1 MHSLQNIIL
10 SNLPYSQLYN
20 ICTDRENRVRGAL
33 ECDNLAD
40 RDNIWKNKALAEFNV
55 PPAFFDLALQGRSVV
70 PSPSQ
75 RYVEI
80 ATYFTLQ
87 PFSQAVLENGEIEGV
102 YESTQACIEA
112 VERRDDRM
120 TEYFYSLLSPSKK
133 IYVKDQLLDTRMT
146 DFATRLIYGIPVED
160 KPYLREE
167 DADILS
173 TIIKTGNLALLN
185 RQLELE
191 GITPSSFRIEDYIP
205 ELEFDPQA
213 ETFALFPL
221 PLHRKPLHQLR
232 VMNSAIYSCNPRIV
246 DFFRSYFNLDRP
258 NTGYRSLLAGYKRH
272 HKPVQAYSIL
282 QRISTTKTATFN
294 ILETGNLDLALLQ
307 MSRVGSCD
315 LDYFSYLPGNL
326 PLLLALLPYCL
337 KGEERPR
344 SALTIL
350 LNKTPFSFP
359 LTREVI
365 SYAITLL

>member
-10 SNLPYSQLYN
+10 SNLSYDKLYD
-20 ICTDRENRVRGAL
+20 ICADKENRVRGAL

-40 RDNIWKNKALAEFNV
+40 KANIWKNKALIEFDV
-55 PPAFFDLALQGRSVV
+55 PLAFFDLALDRPIL

-75 RYVEI
+75 RYVEV
-80 ATYFTLQ
+80 ATYFNLQ
-87 PFSQAVLENGEIEGV
+87 PFSQAVLENGEVEGV

-120 TEYFYSLLSPSKK
+120 TEYFFSLLSPSEK
-133 IYVKDQLLDTRMT
+133 IYVKKHLLDTQT
-146 DFATRLIYGIPVED
+146 SDFASRLVYGIQLED
-160 KPYLREE
+160 RHYFREE
-167 DADILS
+167 DDDPLV
-173 TIIKTGNLALLN
+173 TVIKSGNLALLN

-191 GITPSSFRIEDYIP
+191 GIVPSNFKIEDRIP
-205 ELEFDPQA
+205 ELDFDPQA
-213 ETFALFPL
+213 ETFPLFPL
-221 PLHRKPLHQLR
+221 SLHRRTLSQTKIIDA
-232 VMNSAIYSCNPRIV
+232 AIYSCNPRIL
-246 DFFRSYFNLDRP
+246 DFFRSYFGVDKP

-282 QRISTTKTATFN
+282 QRMHTTKAATFN

-326 PLLLALLPYCL
+326 PLLIALLPYCL
-337 KGEERPR
+337 KGEEKPR
-344 SALTIL
+344 SALIDL

-359 LTREVI
+359 QTRKVI
-365 SYAITLL
+365 DYAISLL